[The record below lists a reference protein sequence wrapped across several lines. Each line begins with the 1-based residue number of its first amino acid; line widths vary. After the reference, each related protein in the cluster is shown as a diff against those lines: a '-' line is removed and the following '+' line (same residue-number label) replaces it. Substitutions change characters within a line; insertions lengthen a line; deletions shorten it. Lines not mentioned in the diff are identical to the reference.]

1 MVDEVANSALG
12 FDARGAQE
20 GAARFAAS
28 GEAIIGEAKKVEG
41 ALKGVGASAAQM
53 ADEFAPATTRIGA
66 ETKAMGRSFEA
77 LAGRLDPLGREVR
90 RAQADFDALAKVAAG
105 TGVRVAEAAALMGA
119 AQGRLTAAVQAQAN
133 AARTADPALRDFGG
147 EMSRAAAAA
156 DALKSSIHPVSA
168 AYLAQA
174 ASLSK
179 LDSLA
184 KLGLITDQQRAVAAD
199 QETAA
204 FRRKIAEL
212 DGTAQAERN
221 AAQAAKEAATAEA
234 QLAAQT
240 KAFIAVADPAAAAT
254 AHLAEQRAVADKLL
268 AAGKIT
274 TEQHTAGLKAFARQ
288 TDGVTRSG
296 AAASNMMRQFGIQSF
311 DVFSSLSAGAPVM
324 TVFIQQGAQIAQV
337 AAAQGGALAALGQVA
352 RSAFSAMVSPIG
364 LAVAG
369 LATLGAGIAV
379 VASKAGQ
386 MADETRALS
395 VSIQAVGRDADLSA
409 KSLQGYVSALARQ
422 GVARED
428 ANAIANA
435 ASRSGLSQGAI
446 GQVLALVPDAAVAL
460 GIDAKAAAEQL
471 TEAARGSYD
480 AIKKLDDA
488 LGFLSVKERDHIRR
502 MTEQGDAA
510 GAAGIA
516 MDRFRARVDGLREQS
531 LPPMESAF
539 ERLGNSWSDFIGR
552 VASSGP
558 VVAMMERLRAA
569 AENLGT
575 MLSNESP
582 ADLTIK
588 LTEAQARVMESRRM
602 VESRKGSG
610 FFGGVID
617 ADRQQLRVAE
627 AELAAIQKRVDG
639 ISQSAARAG
648 TNMQEVFGPS
658 QTQSD
663 RSANSL
669 NEMSAALQRQNDVLK
684 VAPHLRDAVRAKQEA
699 MIAAVKAGMTATDA
713 ATYAQRA
720 YDTAIATTTASIEA
734 YQSKAAQSVAEE
746 IAGLNRLKDAR
757 DASAISAAELANEV
771 DQATLSLRQSLNDPG
786 SRAHVAE
793 IKAEI
798 EELKKLIPIR
808 AQARAGSVV
817 NQAIIGVETEAT
829 AQKRLTA
836 SYDGTSRSL
845 VRARNANQAYA
856 AVVKSMRPDQEG
868 FNEAVTRYAAALDES
883 TDSAAALQHAEQ
895 SVQAVSD
902 MLGAAFDRLGQGLVD
917 AFLSGR
923 DAAVNFGS
931 VAKAIASSL
940 ISDFAKLAIISPLR
954 NMVFGGSAPTF
965 GAAFSALGSGGA
977 AAQSTSGGGMMG
989 NLSNV
994 SSIAGLSDALG
1005 ITSIKET
1012 LLGWGNSIGL
1022 TGNGGLLGGLN
1033 SLLSTTVFTGPTGSL
1048 AASAGAEFGIGAA
1061 ASAGAPVSLGS
1072 LLGGAGAGFAI
1083 GSIGGGLLQNSMGKT
1098 GPAPT
1103 IGAGV
1108 GAVGGALI
1116 GSIFGPAGALLGGIL
1131 GGTVGGGAGGL
1142 IGPKKASSFSSTG
1155 LGISATGGLDIGKTV
1170 SQIADTTAEL
1180 AQLQQQVGQINQL
1193 LAASGAVITS
1203 LGGVSQIGQNTP
1215 GKFQD
1220 PSKAAGIDDAFSGLR
1235 FSAPGNDTLNRAI
1248 SGRSFGAVA
1257 DLQGVIQEVTTFVD
1271 QVVPALKKLGQPN
1284 QFGIGAIASGL
1295 DEIKTQFDAAI
1306 ATAQRLGYA
1315 ESDLVAAREQALT
1328 VATANAQQVLNG
1340 IDSGLSQRL
1349 LAATAAVTGKSTDA
1363 LTAAMSAFDAAA
1375 AGQRKQF
1382 DAELLTLLGDQAKTH
1397 ESYTSRMAALE
1408 TALGE
1413 ERLAIVKSY
1422 NDKIAETQMGIQRG
1436 IEERVFRLSGNTAS
1450 GQLNLFDTNA
1460 ATEIETLRKSLTDL
1474 GSTSQHIANTISVLT
1489 AVQAAERQAFL
1500 DNLGAQWQDMRA
1512 GLLSR
1517 EAAVANDNTPLQLQ
1531 LFDTKATAEVDAL
1544 RKQIIALGASG
1555 SAVTDTLARLVAV
1568 QGLERQAII
1577 DQAAA
1582 IETANQN
1589 AAAGTASGVIR
1600 SIAEY
1605 ARGLQF
1611 GSESPLSATAQLDA
1625 ATRKFN
1631 AVSGAAAA
1639 GDFASAQQL
1648 TGFAETLRTAA
1659 RNVFGSGVGYVDV
1672 IRRITDALEPISTM
1686 APERLITS
1694 VMTTEL
1700 RSQTTTLSADLM
1712 ELRSVLIQVRDS
1724 IRAGSGAPPASR
1736 AA

>member
-1 MVDEVANSALG
+1 MVDEVANVALV
-12 FDARGAQE
+12 FDARGAQQ
-20 GAARFAAS
+20 GAALFAAS
-28 GEAIIGEAKKVEG
+28 SEKIIADNVRVQAAEKATGAATAAMAGEIGA
-41 ALKGVGASAAQM
+41 
-53 ADEFAPATTRIGA
+53 ATTRVAA
-66 ETKAMGRSFEA
+66 ETSRQARSFDT
-77 LAGRLDPLGREVR
+77 LARRIDPLGQAVR
-90 RAQADFDALAKVAAG
+90 DAQRDMD
-105 TGVRVAEAAALMGA
+105 
-119 AQGRLTAAVQAQAN
+119 RL
-133 AARTADPALRDFGG
+133 
-147 EMSRAAAAA
+147 
-156 DALKSSIHPVSA
+156 
-168 AYLAQA
+168 
-174 ASLSK
+174 
-179 LDSLA
+179 
-184 KLGLITDQQRAVAAD
+184 AVAATGTS
-199 QETAA
+199 QSAERAA
-204 FRRKIAEL
+204 TLMAA
-212 DGTAQAERN
+212 AQARVT
-221 AAQAAKEAATAEA
+221 AAQAAYTASS
-234 QLAAQT
+234 
-240 KAFIAVADPAAAAT
+240 KIA
-254 AHLAEQRAVADKLL
+254 
-268 AAGKIT
+268 
-274 TEQHTAGLKAFARQ
+274 TEQTG
-288 TDGVTRSG
+288 
-296 AAASNMMRQFGIQSF
+296 AASNMMRQLGLQSF
-311 DVFSSLSAGAPVM
+311 DVFSSLQAGAPVM
-324 TVFIQQGAQIAQV
+324 TTFIQQGAQVAQV
-337 AAAQGGALAALGQVA
+337 AAAQGGAFAALRSVA
-352 RSAFSAMVSPIG
+352 RSAFGAMLSPIG
-364 LAVAG
+364 LAVA
-369 LATLGAGIAV
+369 ATAALGAGFAV

-386 MADETRALS
+386 MADEQRALS

-409 KSLQGYVSALARQ
+409 KALQGYVSALARQ
-422 GVARED
+422 GVSRDE
-428 ANAIANA
+428 ANAITNA

-446 GQVLALVPDAAVAL
+446 GQVTSLVPDAAVAL
-460 GIDAKAAAEQL
+460 GLDVKAAAEQL
-471 TEAARGSYD
+471 TAAARGSYD

-488 LGFLSVKERDHIRR
+488 LGFLSVKERDHVRR
-502 MTEQGDAA
+502 LTEQGDAA
-510 GAAGIA
+510 GAAGLA
-516 MDRFRARVDGLREQS
+516 MARFGARVDGLREQS
-531 LPPMESAF
+531 LTPMEVAF
-539 ERLGNSWSDFIGR
+539 ERLGNGWSDFIGR
-552 VASSGP
+552 VANSGP
-558 VVAMMERLRAA
+558 ALAMMERLRAA
-569 AENLGT
+569 AGNIGT

-602 VESRKGSG
+602 VESRIQSG
-610 FFGGVID
+610 FVGGVVD

-627 AELAAIQKRVDG
+627 AELAAIQKRVDL
-639 ISQSAARAG
+639 IAQSASKAG
-648 TNMQEVFGPS
+648 VNMQGVFGPT
-658 QTQSD
+658 QTASD
-663 RSANSL
+663 ISAKTL
-669 NEMSAALQRQNDVLK
+669 DEMSAALARQNDVLK
-684 VAPHLRDAVRAKQEA
+684 VAPHLREAVRAKQEA
-699 MIAAVKAGMTATDA
+699 MIAATKAGMTATDA

-720 YDTAIATTTASIEA
+720 YDTAIATTTAGIEA
-734 YQSKAAQSVAEE
+734 YQSKAAQSVAKE
-746 IAGLNRLKDAR
+746 IAGLERLRVAR
-757 DASAISAAELANEV
+757 DATGIAAAELANEIE
-771 DQATLSLRQSLNDPG
+771 QATQSLRQSLDDPG
-786 SRAHVAE
+786 SRAHVVQ

-808 AQARAGSVV
+808 AQARAGAAV
-817 NQAIIGVETEAT
+817 NQAIIGVETEART
-829 AQKRLTA
+829 QERLTA

-868 FNEAVTRYAAALDES
+868 FNEAVTRYAAALDKS
-883 TDSAAALQHAEQ
+883 ADSAAELQHAEQ
-895 SVQAVSD
+895 SVQAVSN
-902 MLGAAFDRLGQGLVD
+902 MLETAFDRLGQGLVD
-917 AFLSGR
+917 AFLSGK
-923 DAAVNFGS
+923 DAAINFGS
-931 VAKAIASSL
+931 IAKAIASSL

-989 NLSNV
+989 NLSNL
-994 SSIAGLSDALG
+994 SSLASLSDALG

-1012 LLGWGNSIGL
+1012 LLGWGNSLGL
-1022 TGNGGLLGGLN
+1022 TGNGGLLGSVN
-1033 SLLSTTVFTGPTGSL
+1033 SLLGTTVFTGPTGSL

-1108 GAVGGALI
+1108 GAVGGARI

-1155 LGISATGGLDIGKTV
+1155 LGISATGGIDIGQTV
-1170 SQIADTTAEL
+1170 SQIFDTTAEL
-1180 AQLQQQVGQINQL
+1180 AQLQAQVGQINQL

-1215 GKFQD
+1215 GGFQD

-1328 VATANAQQVLNG
+1328 VATANAQQVLND

-1422 NDKIAETQMGIQRG
+1422 NDKIAESQMGIQRG
-1436 IEERVFRLSGNTAS
+1436 IEDRVFRLSGNTAS
-1450 GQLNLFDTNA
+1450 AQLHLLGINA

-1474 GSTSQHIANTISVLT
+1474 GSTSEHIANTISVLT
-1489 AVQAAERQAFL
+1489 AVQEAERQAFL
-1500 DNLGAQWQDMRA
+1500 DNL
-1512 GLLSR
+1512 
-1517 EAAVANDNTPLQLQ
+1517 AAHENT
-1531 LFDTKATAEVDAL
+1531 TRNTAAD
-1544 RKQIIALGASG
+1544 
-1555 SAVTDTLARLVAV
+1555 
-1568 QGLERQAII
+1568 
-1577 DQAAA
+1577 
-1582 IETANQN
+1582 
-1589 AAAGTASGVIR
+1589 TASGVIR
-1600 SIAEY
+1600 SITDY

-1611 GSESPLSATAQLDA
+1611 GAESPLSATAQLDA
-1625 ATRKFN
+1625 ANRQFD
-1631 AVSGAAAA
+1631 AVRGAAAA

-1648 TGFAETLRTAA
+1648 TGFAEVLRSAA

-1686 APERLITS
+1686 APEQLITS
-1694 VMTTEL
+1694 VMTSEL

>member
-1 MVDEVANSALG
+1 MVDEVANVALA

-53 ADEFAPATTRIGA
+53 ADEFPPATTRIGA
-66 ETKAMGRSFEA
+66 ETKAMARSFDA
-77 LAGRLDPLGREVR
+77 LTGRVDPLGRAVR
-90 RAQADFDALAKVAAG
+90 KAQADLNDLAKAASG
-105 TGVRVAEAAALMGA
+105 TGVRAGEAASLIGA
-119 AQGRLTAAVQAQAN
+119 ATSRLTAAMRAQNDSVGKIIPTFGAATESASRFSQVMSGIGN
-133 AARTADPALRDFGG
+133 ASGGGLGSAFATGGAFGLG
-147 EMSRAAAAA
+147 IAAATAAAAA
-156 DALKSSIHPVSA
+156 LAAVIKSIPAAGDAARQSIARLSATIGDTRQAADAFERLQALSAQTGVSVADA
-168 AYLAQA
+168 AGAFQRFGIAARDVGATNSQVLDLVSGLQKFAIVSGASTSETQSATTQLAQA
-174 ASLSK
+174 LASGKLQGDELRSILESMPLFASALARELGTSVGGLRAMGTEGKLSSDVIFPAI
-179 LDSLA
+179 LRTVEGIDDVFGRMPVTLARATQQFTAASDALLARMDDALGISA
-184 KLGLITDQQRAVAAD
+184 KLISAFQTAANLANSIRRGIGGSTNVEREAELIVKFNKVQEEIQARKLAIADVTAAGGKGDSDGLALLQRDLSDQIAASEKFRKELLAIGNQRVLDDEAAEIAAGEARLSAANDNSTKEIEELRKKNDKKYTAQKEYNDAIKTLDEARNLGTVTENDYVSLQITLQATLDEALKKGTETRTAHTRAVAAAVPV
-199 QETAA
+199 T
-204 FRRKIAEL
+204 KEL
-212 DGTAQAERN
+212 VDTYALSI
-221 AAQAAKEAATAEA
+221 QAAEQDVQA
-234 QLAAQT
+234 Q
-240 KAFIAVADPAAAAT
+240 
-254 AHLAEQRAVADKLL
+254 RRLL
-268 AAGKIT
+268 AA
-274 TEQHTAGLKAFARQ
+274 
-288 TDGVTRSG
+288 
-296 AAASNMMRQFGIQSF
+296 
-311 DVFSSLSAGAPVM
+311 
-324 TVFIQQGAQIAQV
+324 
-337 AAAQGGALAALGQVA
+337 
-352 RSAFSAMVSPIG
+352 
-364 LAVAG
+364 
-369 LATLGAGIAV
+369 
-379 VASKAGQ
+379 
-386 MADETRALS
+386 
-395 VSIQAVGRDADLSA
+395 
-409 KSLQGYVSALARQ
+409 
-422 GVARED
+422 
-428 ANAIANA
+428 
-435 ASRSGLSQGAI
+435 
-446 GQVLALVPDAAVAL
+446 
-460 GIDAKAAAEQL
+460 
-471 TEAARGSYD
+471 
-480 AIKKLDDA
+480 
-488 LGFLSVKERDHIRR
+488 
-502 MTEQGDAA
+502 
-510 GAAGIA
+510 
-516 MDRFRARVDGLREQS
+516 
-531 LPPMESAF
+531 
-539 ERLGNSWSDFIGR
+539 
-552 VASSGP
+552 
-558 VVAMMERLRAA
+558 
-569 AENLGT
+569 
-575 MLSNESP
+575 
-582 ADLTIK
+582 
-588 LTEAQARVMESRRM
+588 
-602 VESRKGSG
+602 
-610 FFGGVID
+610 
-617 ADRQQLRVAE
+617 
-627 AELAAIQKRVDG
+627 
-639 ISQSAARAG
+639 
-648 TNMQEVFGPS
+648 
-658 QTQSD
+658 
-663 RSANSL
+663 
-669 NEMSAALQRQNDVLK
+669 
-684 VAPHLRDAVRAKQEA
+684 
-699 MIAAVKAGMTATDA
+699 
-713 ATYAQRA
+713 
-720 YDTAIATTTASIEA
+720 
-734 YQSKAAQSVAEE
+734 
-746 IAGLNRLKDAR
+746 
-757 DASAISAAELANEV
+757 
-771 DQATLSLRQSLNDPG
+771 
-786 SRAHVAE
+786 
-793 IKAEI
+793 
-798 EELKKLIPIR
+798 
-808 AQARAGSVV
+808 
-817 NQAIIGVETEAT
+817 
-829 AQKRLTA
+829 
-836 SYDGTSRSL
+836 YDGTSKSL
-845 VRARNANQAYA
+845 VTARNHNRARAEVLKTLNA
-856 AVVKSMRPDQEG
+856 
-868 FNEAVTRYAAALDES
+868 
-883 TDSAAALQHAEQ
+883 QHADFAGNVAHLAAKFDDASEAAGKLEHAQQ
-895 SVQAVSD
+895 SVQAVSN
-902 MLGAAFDRLGQGLVD
+902 MLETAFDRLGQGLVD
-917 AFLSGR
+917 AFLSGK
-923 DAAVNFGS
+923 DAAINFGS
-931 VAKAIASSL
+931 IAKAIASSL

-994 SSIAGLSDALG
+994 SSLASLSDALG
-1005 ITSIKET
+1005 ITSIKDT
-1012 LLGWGNSIGL
+1012 LLGWGNSLGI

-1033 SLLSTTVFTGPTGSL
+1033 SLLGTTVFTGPTGSL

-1061 ASAGAPVSLGS
+1061 ASAGVPVSLGS

-1155 LGISATGGLDIGKTV
+1155 LGISATGGIDIGQTV

-1180 AQLQQQVGQINQL
+1180 AQLQAQVGQINQL

-1215 GKFQD
+1215 SGFQD

-1257 DLQGVIQEVTTFVD
+1257 DLAGVIQEVTTFVD

-1328 VATANAQQVLNG
+1328 VATANAQQVLND

-1450 GQLNLFDTNA
+1450 AQLHLLGINA

-1474 GSTSQHIANTISVLT
+1474 GSTSEHIANTISVLT

-1500 DNLGAQWQDMRA
+1500 DNLGAQWQDMRT

-1531 LFDTKATAEVDAL
+1531 LFDAKATAEVDAL
-1544 RKQIIALGASG
+1544 RRQIIALGASG

-1568 QGLERQAII
+1568 QSVERKAIV

-1582 IETANQN
+1582 IEKARQEQQSAQLRATQVGIEARVIQAGGNSQPGQLRLFDMQAVDEVDALRKSLTDLGLTAAQVSGTVASLTAAQAQERAALVNQGN
-1589 AAAGTASGVIR
+1589 QARLDSNVSLLAREVAAKGNKVADQLYLFDVQAGIEVSRTRDELIRLGFSTEEVTRNMAKLVQIQGLERAALQEQAADIENTTRNTAAGTASGVIR
-1600 SIAEY
+1600 SITDY

-1625 ATRKFN
+1625 ANRQFD
-1631 AVSGAAAA
+1631 AVRGAAAA

-1648 TGFAETLRTAA
+1648 TGFAEVLRSAA

-1672 IRRITDALEPISTM
+1672 IKKITDALEPISTM

-1694 VMTTEL
+1694 VITTET
-1700 RSQTTTLSADLM
+1700 RAQTQTLSADLM
-1712 ELRSVLIQVRDS
+1712 ELKSVLIQVRDS